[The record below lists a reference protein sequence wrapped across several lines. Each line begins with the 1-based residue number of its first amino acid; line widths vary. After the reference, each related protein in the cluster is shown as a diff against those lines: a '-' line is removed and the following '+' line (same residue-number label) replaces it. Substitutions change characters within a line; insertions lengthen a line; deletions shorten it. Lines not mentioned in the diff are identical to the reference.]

1 MSRVARTVLLAL
13 FVGSALVFQGCET
26 EEINSA
32 LPNVSGDFV
41 LTNPPVP
48 AGEGRDEKVR
58 WQTYTGEDFHGGRQT
73 AIKWPNSLYTIFGCT
88 PQNTRCF
95 VDGTEFFFYGIDVY
109 STGAQMLSYGC
120 ATRADTGFPAP
131 FVAVLFKNGKP
142 YAACEFSDPM
152 IDNALQTL
160 PPQITLPAW
169 VMTVTL
175 GISQPPGPGTDG
187 QVLTNPVISEGEGY
201 SQHAYW
207 KVYSETYDGRNLTIR
222 WPTDLYKVYG
232 CRPENT
238 RCEADGT
245 VFTFYQLD
253 TGEDG
258 SNARL
263 SYGTGRMGSS
273 FPPGVVAILYKDNV
287 PFAAFS
293 VENPSASISLR
304 LPPTQQLP

>member
-1 MSRVARTVLLAL
+1 
-13 FVGSALVFQGCET
+13 
-26 EEINSA
+26 
-32 LPNVSGDFV
+32 
-41 LTNPPVP
+41 
-48 AGEGRDEKVR
+48 
-58 WQTYTGEDFHGGRQT
+58 
-73 AIKWPNSLYTIFGCT
+73 
-88 PQNTRCF
+88 

-120 ATRADTGFPAP
+120 ATRADASFPAP
-131 FVAVLFKNGKP
+131 FVAVLFKNGRP
-142 YAACEFSDPM
+142 YAACEFPDPM
-152 IDNALQTL
+152 ADNSLQTL
-160 PPQITLPAW
+160 PEQIVLPAW
-169 VMTVTL
+169 VLAVAL
-175 GISQPPGPGTDG
+175 NIAEPPGPGTNG
-187 QVLTNPVISEGEGY
+187 EVLTNPVISEGEGY

-253 TGEDG
+253 TGDDG
-258 SNARL
+258 NNARL
-263 SYGTGRMGSS
+263 SYGTGRMASS
-273 FPPGVVAILYKDNV
+273 FPPGVVAILYKDNA

-293 VENPSASISLR
+293 VENPSVSISLR